1 MFSDLRGAFK
11 WPTGMQPTLP
21 KGHIPF
27 KVDCYIK
34 AGRVNACVSDL
45 RGKGT
50 QCPFTTSAISA
61 T

>member
-1 MFSDLRGAFK
+1 MHSDLQDAFK
-11 WPTGMQPTLP
+11 WPKAMQPILP

-34 AGRVNACVSDL
+34 AGCVNACVFDL
-45 RGKGT
+45 RGKQS
-50 QCPFTTSAISA
+50 QCLFATSAISA

>member
-1 MFSDLRGAFK
+1 MYSDLRGAFK
-11 WPTGMQPTLP
+11 WPTEMQPILP

-34 AGRVNACVSDL
+34 AGRVNACVFDL
-45 RGKGT
+45 RGK
-50 QCPFTTSAISA
+50 QSQYMFATSAISA